1 MYENVFQPLKV
12 GGITLNNRIVRT
24 AHSTGAGWV
33 DTSDAFMAY
42 HTERAKGG
50 VALSILEIAGVH
62 PSAPTH
68 IPVYDDRVLG
78 GYEKLMASIRPHG
91 MKVFQQLWHGGSATG
106 VNPLGGAPWSA
117 SDIPNPRTGVVPR
130 PMTKGMI
137 DEVVASF
144 ARAARRVKDGGL
156 DGIEIH
162 AAHGYLVGQFL
173 SPATNHREDEYGG
186 TFENRN
192 RFLVE
197 ILEAIRNEVGADFPL
212 GIRLS
217 ADEEV
222 PGGMRTDDTVQVA
235 KYSEHL
241 VDFVDVSL
249 GSYYRFYK
257 LLSTMDDPLGYELP
271 KSEAVTRELSVP
283 TMVTGRIMTLDHAD
297 HVVGSGIADMVSMV
311 RALIADP
318 CLVAK
323 ARDGREAE
331 IRPCIGSSQG
341 CVGLL
346 MSTGKM
352 ACVVNIAAGQEHKTE
367 FEVPEKSA
375 VRKKVVIVGGGPAGL
390 EAARTAALRGHN
402 VVLFEMQKSLG
413 GQVAIAATAP
423 HRADIGAITRWLAE
437 EVKRLGVDV
446 RLSTPVDPDIINEE
460 KPDEVIIATGSS
472 PRRDGF
478 QAARPAEPIPGSDM
492 AHVYSPWDVFGFG
505 GRAKV
510 GKHAVVFDDTGSYE
524 AISVADK
531 LLEAGAHVTFVTR
544 HETIGAT
551 VPYPPA
557 TVLPA
562 RERLFSGA
570 FEFLPTSAVRRIT
583 QDAVHVEVVGTERP
597 RILPA
602 DTVVVCGFNSSN
614 RELADALAGSSFPVH
629 VVGDANGSR
638 TIQLAVRDAA
648 LIARVV

>member
-1 MYENVFQPLKV
+1 
-12 GGITLNNRIVRT
+12 
-24 AHSTGAGWV
+24 
-33 DTSDAFMAY
+33 
-42 HTERAKGG
+42 
-50 VALSILEIAGVH
+50 
-62 PSAPTH
+62 
-68 IPVYDDRVLG
+68 
-78 GYEKLMASIRPHG
+78 
-91 MKVFQQLWHGGSATG
+91 
-106 VNPLGGAPWSA
+106 
-117 SDIPNPRTGVVPR
+117 
-130 PMTKGMI
+130 
-137 DEVVASF
+137 
-144 ARAARRVKDGGL
+144 
-156 DGIEIH
+156 
-162 AAHGYLVGQFL
+162 
-173 SPATNHREDEYGG
+173 
-186 TFENRN
+186 
-192 RFLVE
+192 
-197 ILEAIRNEVGADFPL
+197 
-212 GIRLS
+212 
-217 ADEEV
+217 
-222 PGGMRTDDTVQVA
+222 
-235 KYSEHL
+235 
-241 VDFVDVSL
+241 
-249 GSYYRFYK
+249 
-257 LLSTMDDPLGYELP
+257 
-271 KSEAVTRELSVP
+271 
-283 TMVTGRIMTLDHAD
+283 MVTGRIMTLDHAD

-318 CLVAK
+318 YLVAK

-352 ACVVNIAAGQEHKTE
+352 ACVVNIAAGQEHKTQ

-390 EAARTAALRGHN
+390 EAARTAALRGHD

-446 RLSTPVDPDIINEE
+446 RLSTPVDPDIIIDE

-478 QAARPAEPIPGSDM
+478 QAARPAEPIPGIDM
-492 AHVYSPWDVFGFG
+492 AHVYTPWDVFGFG

-531 LLEAGAHVTFVTR
+531 LMEAGAHVTFVTR

-562 RERLFSGA
+562 RERLFSGS

-638 TIQLAVRDAA
+638 TIQVAVRDAA
-648 LIARVV
+648 LIARAV